1 MALEIKQLTAIQW
14 KGINVVIPE
23 DLLLTN
29 VENQTFLKLRP
40 SHHSITKLVCPD
52 CKKKNLSLSAGPRLM
67 NLVSLV
73 HAESLEKETMAE
85 GQEEE
90 RLGPARWQD
99 LSNYDLSCLG
109 NI

>member
-1 MALEIKQLTAIQW
+1 
-14 KGINVVIPE
+14 
-23 DLLLTN
+23 
-29 VENQTFLKLRP
+29 
-40 SHHSITKLVCPD
+40 
-52 CKKKNLSLSAGPRLM
+52 M